1 MTRKSQL
8 GRKMLEMMMVLGL
21 MGVLSVTGI
30 YMYKGAMNDVRAD
43 GIVKDVLA
51 RASQKK
57 GNLELGRSGVGKK
70 MVYTPE
76 YKKKDGSETTKGRYG
91 YSFEIDSANSNYET
105 IIIQTKEKE
114 ISTGVCKSLKS
125 KFKTYKK
132 GTFSRVLVVG
142 GESNGANILIDD
154 CPNKIPSLKFYVS
167 YSISQELT

>member
-1 MTRKSQL
+1 MIKKSQF
-8 GRKMLEMMMVLGL
+8 GRTILEMTTVLGI

-30 YMYKGAMNDVRAD
+30 YLYKSAMNDVRAD
-43 GIVKDVLA
+43 GIIKDVLA

-57 GNLELGRSGVGKK
+57 GNLELARSGVGKK

-91 YSFEIDSANSNYET
+91 YSYKIDPDSDYET

-114 ISTGVCKSLKS
+114 ISTAVCNSLKS

-132 GTFSRVLVVG
+132 GTFSSVLVAG
-142 GESNGANILIDD
+142 GESSGTNILIDD
-154 CPNKIPSLKFYVS
+154 CPNDIPSLKFHVS
-167 YSISQELT
+167 YYVYR